1 MCRTEAPGIE
11 RGFQSVICEEQRSCR
26 AASWGVAVGSACW
39 RSLVIVLERHQA
51 SDGPAACAVKAVKVI
66 ARASRRMSI
75 GTGGGQLACD
85 GIAAVAEVGL
95 GRCRARHFLSAAV
108 AAGSD
113 AAAGKRPKASTRHPP
128 QVRSDNR

>member
-1 MCRTEAPGIE
+1 M
-11 RGFQSVICEEQRSCR
+11 
-26 AASWGVAVGSACW
+26 AVGSACW

-128 QVRSDNR
+128 PQVRSDNR